1 MTSIARHRIDEL
13 TKEIRDHQFRYYVLD
28 DPTITDA
35 QFDVLLVEL
44 KKLED
49 ANPELREPDSP
60 TLGIGGGFSTGF
72 EQRDHIEK
80 MMSLDNVFDT
90 DELKGWFVSR
100 RKRSKGVNLFVRIK
114 SRWSCHQSKV
124 RKWRISKRTYAR
136 QWCDR

>member
-44 KKLED
+44 KKLEE
-49 ANPELREPDSP
+49 ANPELREADSP

-80 MMSLDNVFDT
+80 MMSLDNVFDA
-90 DELKGWFVSR
+90 DELTSWF
-100 RKRSKGVNLFVRIK
+100 
-114 SRWSCHQSKV
+114 
-124 RKWRISKRTYAR
+124 
-136 QWCDR
+136 DRVER